1 MFSLFFKRETTFI
14 RHCHSPMVAQM
25 DSVHIYIIFIMRT
38 FLFYNDNPGEY
49 KWLFNIRIDDLIVC
63 NMILSRSSNEKSNFF
78 LKLSNSLKMVPL
90 DPISTPI
97 ISISFRLYCNF
108 RCGMHGLYMSSF
120 SCWTFAPW
128 SLHVSNRIVGSIIQA
143 FWVLILSY
151 HRFCITFL
159 RQLTFHLLWVDTLC
173 WCDIHSECCS

>member
-1 MFSLFFKRETTFI
+1 MQFNMLTWRCYSSNELFFMKSDCGHVVDSKSERPYYAYTKSVLFFFHYVVPVTHSKLHKRETTFI

-90 DPISTPI
+90 DPISPPI
-97 ISISFRLYCNF
+97 ISIY
-108 RCGMHGLYMSSF
+108 Y
-120 SCWTFAPW
+120 
-128 SLHVSNRIVGSIIQA
+128 Q
-143 FWVLILSY
+143 
-151 HRFCITFL
+151 
-159 RQLTFHLLWVDTLC
+159 
-173 WCDIHSECCS
+173 